1 MASPRIEPGS
11 GASEAL
17 ILSIV
22 LRSHK
27 KKSATL
33 ILSPSELC
41 SAGRA
46 LYYEAIKK
54 ISDSYTIPVRTV
66 FSQAGI
72 VLRSHKKISNS
83 YAIPVR
89 TLLSRAGI
97 VLRSHIYFTNIKNLF
112 SKIYNIGSKYFYCN
126 CKQNNTKKFSY
137 HQQTIWT
144 QCTLYPF

>member
-1 MASPRIEPGS
+1 MASPRIELGS

-27 KKSATL
+27 KKSATF
-33 ILSPSELC
+33 ILSPYERC

-54 ISDSYTIPVRTV
+54 TNQQLLYYPRPKGVQPGGHFTTKPILSFKDKKWVLIYLNHTV
-66 FSQAGI
+66 
-72 VLRSHKKISNS
+72 
-83 YAIPVR
+83 
-89 TLLSRAGI
+89 
-97 VLRSHIYFTNIKNLF
+97 LF
-112 SKIYNIGSKYFYCN
+112 SKIYNVGSKYFYCN

-137 HQQTIWT
+137 YQQTIRT